1 MNDQTQAR
9 FVDFA
14 NPQANAGMLSTQA
27 VMTINVPQ
35 KADADL
41 NNKTFLTDP
50 STPPNSF
57 SLNTLVAAGSGIRQ
71 LYFAD
76 ACGLAEQAGLVGG
89 ANSQELD
96 YTGVYSP
103 ASIKR
108 TLQSYA
114 LIVLAYN
121 FDAAN
126 QQQLRNNLQYFYPKV
141 DEDLDKRQLFSAPT
155 VSNQQFNSDLLNVGQ
170 AFVWTNQTALKLN
183 ITPPPAVD
191 ETFSFTFSF
200 LDVVP
205 YGKLAEYLKTAMLPI
220 QTRTLVNQPR

>member
-1 MNDQTQAR
+1 MNDTTTR

-14 NPQANAGMLSTQA
+14 NPAANSGMLATQS
-27 VMTINVPQ
+27 VININIPQ

-41 NNKTFLTDP
+41 NPKTYLTDP

-57 SLNTLVAAGSGIRQ
+57 SLNTLVAAGSGVKQ

-89 ANSQELD
+89 ALSQEFN
-96 YTGVYSP
+96 YTGVYTP

-108 TLQSYA
+108 VLQSYA
-114 LIVLAYN
+114 LIVLAFN
-121 FDAAN
+121 FDASN
-126 QQQLRNNLQYFYPKV
+126 QQQLKNNLQYFYPKV
-141 DEDLDKRQLFSAPT
+141 DEDLDKKQLFTAPT
-155 VSNQQFNSDLLNVGQ
+155 VSNQQFNADLLNVGQ

-205 YGKLAEYLKTAMLPI
+205 YGKLAEYLKTTMLPI